1 MIRNYYNNIDWDKY
15 ITISND
21 IYSSLMKNNEDI
33 ENILLKT
40 LSTTS
45 INDDSKISQKLR
57 FPHDLDLHQ
66 PLIWGDK
73 DNGGKIIEVLETLG
87 GENVFN
93 LNGESEGYIY
103 GISRGESK
111 EILTFYKNSLNIKNS
126 LIMDIKEF
134 FIL

>member
-1 MIRNYYNNIDWDKY
+1 MIRNYYNIDWEKY
-15 ITISND
+15 IVPID
-21 IYSSLMKNNEDI
+21 IYSSFMKNNEDI
-33 ENILLKT
+33 DNILLKT
-40 LSTTS
+40 LSTS
-45 INDDSKISQKLR
+45 INDDSKISQGLR

-73 DNGGKIIEVLETLG
+73 DNGKKIIEVLETLG

>member
-1 MIRNYYNNIDWDKY
+1 MIRNYYNNIDWEKY
-15 ITISND
+15 ITPIPISND

-40 LSTTS
+40 LSTS

-73 DNGGKIIEVLETLG
+73 
-87 GENVFN
+87 
-93 LNGESEGYIY
+93 
-103 GISRGESK
+103 
-111 EILTFYKNSLNIKNS
+111 
-126 LIMDIKEF
+126 IMARK
-134 FIL
+134 L

>member
-1 MIRNYYNNIDWDKY
+1 MIQNYYNIDWDKY
-15 ITISND
+15 IIHSD
-21 IYSSLMKNNEDI
+21 IYSSFMKNSEDI
-33 ENILLKT
+33 ENILFKT
-40 LSTTS
+40 LSTS
-45 INDDSKISQKLR
+45 VSDDSKISQKLR

-73 DNGGKIIEVLETLG
+73 DNGKKIIEVLETLG

-111 EILTFYKNSLNIKNS
+111 EILTFYKNSLNIKDS
-126 LIMDIKEF
+126 VIMDIKEF
-134 FIL
+134 FGL

>member
-1 MIRNYYNNIDWDKY
+1 MIRNYYNIDWDKY
-15 ITISND
+15 IIHKD
-21 IYSSLMKNNEDI
+21 IYSSFMKNNEDI
-33 ENILLKT
+33 DNILLKT
-40 LSTTS
+40 LSTS
-45 INDDSKISQKLR
+45 INDDSKISQGLR

-73 DNGGKIIEVLETLG
+73 DNGEKIIGVLETLG

-103 GISRGESK
+103 GISKGKTK

>member
-1 MIRNYYNNIDWDKY
+1 MIRNYYNIDWEKY
-15 ITISND
+15 IVPID

-40 LSTTS
+40 LSTS

-73 DNGGKIIEVLETLG
+73 DNGKKIIEVLETLG

>member
-1 MIRNYYNNIDWDKY
+1 MIRNYYNNNIDWEKY
-15 ITISND
+15 IIHKD
-21 IYSSLMKNNEDI
+21 IYSSFMKNNEDI

-40 LSTTS
+40 LSTPP
-45 INDDSKISQKLR
+45 INDDSKIPQGLR

-73 DNGGKIIEVLETLG
+73 DNGEKIIGVLETLG

-93 LNGESEGYIY
+93 LNGESEGYVY
-103 GISRGESK
+103 GISKKRK

>member
-1 MIRNYYNNIDWDKY
+1 MIRNYYNNIDWEKY
-15 ITISND
+15 IPISND
-21 IYSSLMKNNEDI
+21 IYSSFIKNDEDI

-40 LSTTS
+40 LSTS

-73 DNGGKIIEVLETLG
+73 DNGEKIIEVLETLG

-103 GISRGESK
+103 GISRKRK